1 LSFIMP
7 MSKPG
12 TLSRNKMKQIV
23 ALNATE
29 YQDAAK
35 PLRAGLI
42 EAGTAI
48 EFVPYPAALWSLDRH
63 SCFFND
69 DARELL
75 GFCEHDFN
83 QDAALWLERIHP
95 DDRKEFLRAWQS
107 LQAGETRVSSR
118 YRFQPKNRSQVLWL
132 REASFLY
139 ASSGAEKP
147 NVWTVYLEELAS
159 ESLFRGTGQVRNFVR
174 GLTHEMGNN
183 LQAIR
188 GELDI
193 LRFSHA
199 IPKDSAETIYRGINQ
214 VRRLVHEIEE
224 YLFPSSVEPK
234 TEDPASVLAQVIQ
247 SREKEMAA
255 HGIRTGMKFK
265 QSLPK
270 VPLDL
275 QFGRALTN
283 VIDFSQALLSKGG
296 ELNIEAGVC
305 RQNGENYIELNIV
318 SSSDTSLQVEEG
330 DVFRPFA
337 NVNGHRAGLSMAVAQ
352 QILKRHFGK
361 IVFRKEQS
369 NRGVFSLLIRVPNT
383 ALPGKN

>member
-1 LSFIMP
+1 
-7 MSKPG
+7 
-12 TLSRNKMKQIV
+12 MKQTRP
-23 ALNATE
+23 LDGTE
-29 YQDAAK
+29 QPEHASR
-35 PLRAGLI
+35 LRAGLI
-42 EAGTAI
+42 EAGIAI
-48 EFVPYPAALWSLDRH
+48 EFVPAPAALWSLDRH

-75 GFCEHDFN
+75 GFCEHDFK

-95 DDRKEFLRAWQS
+95 EDRKEFVRAWKS

-118 YRFQPKNRSQVLWL
+118 YRFQPKKRTQVLWL
-132 REASFLY
+132 REVSFLY
-139 ASSGAEKP
+139 APSGAEKP
-147 NVWTVYLEELAS
+147 NVWTVYLEEVAS
-159 ESLFRGTGQVRNFVR
+159 ESFFQGAGQVRNFVR

-183 LQAIR
+183 LQSIR

-193 LRFSHA
+193 LRFSQV
-199 IPKDSAETIYRGINQ
+199 IPNDSAETIYRGINQ

-224 YLFPSSVEPK
+224 YLFPSSAEAK
-234 TEDPASVLAQVIQ
+234 TEDPASVLAEVIH

-255 HGIRTGMKFK
+255 HGIRTEMKLK
-265 QSLPK
+265 ESLPK
-270 VPLDL
+270 VPLDM

-283 VIDFSQALLSKGG
+283 VIDFSRALLSKGG

-305 RQNGENYIELNIV
+305 RQDGENYIELNIV
-318 SSSDTSLQVEEG
+318 SSSETSLQVEEG

-337 NVNGHRAGLSMAVAQ
+337 SVNGHRAGLSMAVAQ

-383 ALPGKN
+383 AVPDNN

>member
-1 LSFIMP
+1 MP
-7 MSKPG
+7 TSKIT
-12 TLSRNKMKQIV
+12 TLSRNKMKQ
-23 ALNATE
+23 TG
-29 YQDAAK
+29 AADDTAHLDPAS
-35 PLRAGLI
+35 PLTAGLI
-42 EAGTAI
+42 EAGTAL
-48 EFVPYPAALWSLDRH
+48 EFLPSPAALWSLDRH

-75 GFCEHDFN
+75 GFCEHDFK

-95 DDRKEFLRAWQS
+95 EDRKEFLRAWKS
-107 LQAGETRVSSR
+107 LQAGDTRVSSR
-118 YRFQPKNRSQVLWL
+118 YRFQPKNRTQVLCL
-132 REASFLY
+132 REVSFLY
-139 ASSGAEKP
+139 GGSGAKKP
-147 NVWTVYLEELAS
+147 NVWTVYLEEVAS
-159 ESLFRGTGQVRNFVR
+159 ESLFQGAGQVRNFVR

-193 LRFSHA
+193 LRFSQA
-199 IPKDSAETIYRGINQ
+199 IPNDSAETIYRGINQ

-234 TEDPASVLAQVIQ
+234 TEDPASVLAEVIQ

-255 HGIRTGMKFK
+255 HGIRTGMKLK

-283 VIDFSQALLSKGG
+283 VIDFSRALLSKGG

-305 RQNGENYIELNIV
+305 RQDGENYIELNIV
-318 SSSDTSLQVEEG
+318 SSSETSLQVEEG

-352 QILKRHFGK
+352 QILRRHFGK

-369 NRGVFSLLIRVPNT
+369 NRGVFSLLIRVPST
-383 ALPGKN
+383 VVSGKN

>member
-1 LSFIMP
+1 MP
-7 MSKPG
+7 TSNIR
-12 TLSRNKMKQIV
+12 TLSRKKLKQNG
-23 ALNATE
+23 ALDGTE
-29 YQDAAK
+29 SPNHSS

-42 EAGTAI
+42 EAGIAI
-48 EFVPYPAALWSLDRH
+48 DFVPSPAALWSLDRR
-63 SCFFND
+63 SCLFND
-69 DARELL
+69 AARELL
-75 GFCEHDFN
+75 GFCEHDFK
-83 QDAALWLERIHP
+83 QDASLWLERVHP
-95 DDRKEFLRAWQS
+95 DDRKEFLRAWRS
-107 LQAGETRVSSR
+107 LQGGDTRASSR
-118 YRFQPKNRSQVLWL
+118 YRFQPKNQTQVLWL
-132 REASFLY
+132 REVSCSY
-139 ASSGAEKP
+139 APNGADKP
-147 NVWTVYLEELAS
+147 NVWTVYIEEVAS
-159 ESLFRGTGQVRNFVR
+159 ESVFRGAGQVRNFVR

-199 IPKDSAETIYRGINQ
+199 IPNDSADTIYRGINQ

-234 TEDPASVLAQVIQ
+234 TEDPASVLAEVIQ

-255 HGIRTGMKFK
+255 HGIRTGMKLK
-265 QSLPK
+265 ESLPK

-283 VIDFSQALLSKGG
+283 VIDFSRALLSKGG

-318 SSSDTSLQVEEG
+318 SSSETSLQVEEG

-383 ALPGKN
+383 PVPEKK

>member
-1 LSFIMP
+1 MP
-7 MSKPG
+7 TSNVRIFP
-12 TLSRNKMKQIV
+12 RNKHKQNA
-23 ALNATE
+23 ALHGAE
-29 YQDAAK
+29 GRDRARS
-35 PLRAGLI
+35 LRTGLI

-48 EFVPYPAALWSLDRH
+48 DFLPSPAALWSLDRH
-63 SCFFND
+63 SCVFND
-69 DARELL
+69 ATRELL

-83 QDAALWLERIHP
+83 QDMSLWLDRIDP
-95 DDRKEFLRAWQS
+95 DDRKEFLRAWKS
-107 LQAGETRVSSR
+107 LQGGETRVSTR
-118 YRFQPKNRSQVLWL
+118 YRFQPKNQTQVLWL
-132 REASFLY
+132 REVSFLY
-139 ASSGAEKP
+139 ARSAAEKSH
-147 NVWTVYLEELAS
+147 VWTVYIEELAS
-159 ESLFRGTGQVRNFVR
+159 ENVFRGAGQVRNFVR

-188 GELDI
+188 GEVDI

-199 IPKDSAETIYRGINQ
+199 VPNESADTIYRGINQ

-224 YLFPSSVEPK
+224 YLFPSLVDPK
-234 TEDPASVLAQVIQ
+234 TEDPASVLAEVIQ

-255 HGIRTGMKFK
+255 HGIRTGMRLK

-275 QFGRALTN
+275 QFGRALTD
-283 VIDFSQALLSKGG
+283 VIDFSRALLSKGG

-305 RQNGENYIELNIV
+305 RQDGENYIELNIV
-318 SSSDTSLQVEEG
+318 SSSETSLQVEEG

-369 NRGVFSLLIRVPNT
+369 NRGVFSLLIRVPST
-383 ALPGKN
+383 PLPDK